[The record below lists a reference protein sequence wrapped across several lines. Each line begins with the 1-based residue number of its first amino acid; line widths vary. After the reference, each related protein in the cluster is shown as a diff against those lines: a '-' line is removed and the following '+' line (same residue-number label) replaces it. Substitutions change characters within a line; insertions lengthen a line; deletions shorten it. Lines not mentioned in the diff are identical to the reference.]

1 MFEDESKSISDKLN
15 VFKGNTPFMQL
26 CLSLF
31 FALPASVW
39 ANEYILHKVDSIINW
54 GFWAILFGSIA
65 GGTAST
71 FIKTEVDDKLS
82 HDTIAKLLI
91 GTSLG
96 FFACVS
102 YIAHYPDTVTLKLAL
117 PSFVLGCLGA
127 PIIVFL
133 LTWASD
139 PSTFRKASRQL
150 DKKLGLEEDI
160 NKGE

>member
-31 FALPASVW
+31 FALPASAW
-39 ANEYILHKVDSIINW
+39 ANEYLLHKVDSIINW
-54 GFWAILFGSIA
+54 GLWAILFGSIA

-102 YIAHYPDTVTLKLAL
+102 YIAYYPGTVTLKLAL

>member
-31 FALPASVW
+31 FALPASAW
-39 ANEYILHKVDSIINW
+39 ANEYLLHKVDSIINW
-54 GFWAILFGSIA
+54 GLWAILFGSIA

-102 YIAHYPDTVTLKLAL
+102 YIAYYPDTVALKLAL

-160 NKGE
+160 NKGD

>member
-31 FALPASVW
+31 FALPASAW

-65 GGTAST
+65 GGVAST

-102 YIAHYPDTVTLKLAL
+102 YIAYYPDTVTLKLAL

-150 DKKLGLEEDI
+150 DKRLGLEEDI

>member
-1 MFEDESKSISDKLN
+1 MDER
-15 VFKGNTPFMQL
+15 
-26 CLSLF
+26 
-31 FALPASVW
+31 
-39 ANEYILHKVDSIINW
+39 
-54 GFWAILFGSIA
+54 
-65 GGTAST
+65 
-71 FIKTEVDDKLS
+71 LS
-82 HDTIAKLLI
+82 HDTVAKLLI

-102 YIAHYPDTVTLKLAL
+102 YIAYYPETVALKLAL

-139 PSTFRKASRQL
+139 PATFRKAGRQL
-150 DKKLGLEEDI
+150 DKKLGLEEEESSSNSN